1 MKNSLKFILLFL
13 FALNATAQTDTLT
26 KTINL
31 NEVVISTGKFTEK
44 KREVPYQ
51 VQLITPAK
59 LRFDNNQTTAD
70 VLLNT
75 GNIFVQKSQM
85 GGGSPVLRGFEANRV
100 LIVIDGVRLNNAI
113 YRAGHLQNVIRI
125 DNNMLDRAEVVFG
138 PNSVLYGSDALGGVM
153 HFYSKTPHLSENNKP
168 AVNAGAY
175 FRYAS
180 ANNEKTGHLNFNF
193 GTKKWGFLTSFT
205 YSDFDDL
212 RQGSNRRSDYPDF
225 GKRLFYVERINNTDS
240 AVVNKNPDKQAGTAY
255 SQYDLLQKIRFQ
267 QNDRINHTFN
277 FQLSNTTNVPRYDRL
292 TETSGGLPRFAE
304 WHYGPEKRL
313 MASYQLQLDK
323 GVTRFTNARLTLAYQ
338 NITESRNSRRFN
350 NINLRRQAEKV
361 QVWSANL
368 DASKNLATNNTLR
381 YGAEFTFNE
390 VNSTASSL
398 DITTNQVS
406 AWNTRYPDGGSSYL
420 TSGLYLTDQH
430 RLAGGKLI
438 ASAGLRFS
446 FVHMKSKFESKEFF
460 PFPYSEAN
468 QSNSALNGN
477 LGLVWLPAPTWKISL
492 LGATGFRAPNVD
504 DLGKL
509 FDSQPGTV
517 FVPNPNLK
525 PEYAWNA
532 ELGITKNLFG
542 KLQLETTAF
551 YTLLNNAIGA
561 APFAFNNQDTI
572 EYDGVPSA
580 VFAQV
585 NNNSAYVA
593 GVNAAMLFDVTG
605 FLSLFGSVNYTY
617 GRINTDTT
625 DYPLDHIPPI
635 FGRAGAKLQFG
646 MLKGEV
652 FTLFNGWKR
661 IEDYN
666 LNGEDNQ
673 VYATPDG
680 MPAWFTLNLRTSY
693 VVNKNFEIQAGIE
706 NILDANYRLFASGVS
721 APGRNF
727 SITLRGN
734 L

>member
-1 MKNSLKFILLFL
+1 MKNSLKFIILLLFSVSM
-13 FALNATAQTDTLT
+13 AAQTDTLT

-31 NEVVISTGKFTEK
+31 DEVVISTGKFTEK

-51 VQLITPAK
+51 VQLITPSK

-70 VLLNT
+70 ALLNT

-100 LIVIDGVRLNNAI
+100 LIVVDGVRLNNAI

-153 HFYSKTPHLSENNKP
+153 HFYTRTPQLSANKTK
-168 AVNAGAY
+168 VNAGAF

-180 ANNEKTGHLNFNF
+180 ANNEKTGHVNFNI

-225 GKRLFYVERINNTDS
+225 GKRPFYVERINNTDS
-240 AVVNKNPDKQAGTAY
+240 AVVNKNPDKQVGTAY
-255 SQYDLLQKIRFQ
+255 SQYDLLQKIRFR
-267 QNDRINHTFN
+267 QNDKVNHTFN
-277 FQLSNTTNVPRYDRL
+277 FQFSNTTDVPRYDRL
-292 TETSGGLPRFAE
+292 TETSGGLPRFAQ
-304 WHYGPEKRL
+304 WYYGPEKRL
-313 MASYQLQLDK
+313 LAGYQLQLDK
-323 GVTRFTNARLTLAYQ
+323 GVSWFTNARLTLAYQ
-338 NITESRNSRRFN
+338 NIEESRNSRRFN
-350 NINLRRQAEKV
+350 NPGLRRQVEKV

-368 DASKNLATNNTLR
+368 DVAKNLSTNNTLR
-381 YGAEFTFNE
+381 YGAEITYNN
-390 VNSTASSL
+390 VNSSATSL
-398 DITTNQVS
+398 DITTNLVTP
-406 AWNTRYPDGGSSYL
+406 WNTRYPDGGSTYL
-420 TSGLYLTDQH
+420 TSGLYLTNQH
-430 RLAGGKLI
+430 RMADGKLI
-438 ASAGLRFS
+438 ASAGLRYS
-446 FVHMKSKFESKEFF
+446 LVQLKAKFESKEFF

-468 QSNSALNGN
+468 QTNNALNGN

-492 LGATGFRAPNVD
+492 LGSTGFRAPNVD

-561 APFAFNNQDTI
+561 APFTFNNQDTI
-572 EYDGVPSA
+572 EYDGVQSA

-585 NNNSAYVA
+585 NNSSAYVT
-593 GVNAAMLFDVTG
+593 GVNAAMLFDVTN
-605 FLSLFGSVNYTY
+605 FLSLFASVNYTY

-635 FGRAGAKLQFG
+635 FGRAGVKLQSG
-646 MLKGEV
+646 KLKGEII
-652 FTLFNGWKR
+652 TLFNGWKH

-673 VYATPDG
+673 QYATPDG

-693 VVNKNFEIQAGIE
+693 LLNKNFEVQAGIE
-706 NILDANYRLFASGVS
+706 NLLDANYRLFASGVS

-727 SITLRGN
+727 TVTLRGN